1 VLSTE
6 VFHEVAAPALQ
17 VVQVEL
23 PTMLATII
31 NPDPSVGKECQM
43 TDLDTVV
50 EEGARR
56 MDLKAAR
63 SLPEVVADTWK
74 VHRLWEIL
82 PTISW
87 VPGYS
92 KNPIT

>member
-1 VLSTE
+1 
-6 VFHEVAAPALQ
+6 
-17 VVQVEL
+17 
-23 PTMLATII
+23 
-31 NPDPSVGKECQM
+31 
-43 TDLDTVV
+43 
-50 EEGARR
+50 